1 LPTAVSSVFG
11 FPEFLTALAL
21 LMLVFSASDARYRFR
36 LAAAA
41 LPLRGITFIAIL
53 VIGAGTLLI
62 DLWYAEHWPTLSGPI
77 GQAGLQAIL
86 ACGFLGM
93 TVIWVLTAFVRPPRF
108 SQWNAKHFYGA
119 VFWRVMQGDAKEL
132 AIAAEE
138 LAVSMA
144 AIVKIA
150 PELAWRGEAAPPKLT
165 KAQDYAHHLLMLVG
179 NRRFCKQVARTS
191 PETAIRL
198 FEAMAKAGKWRL
210 PVRAFVQNLMSEAL
224 RDPDSI
230 LYDEADEFSSDLVGA
245 AKPFSRALFGNYRL
259 VEGLQG
265 GMASPTDLGLI
276 KLDLTAAQ
284 YEAYASASLVF
295 VEAFLRETG
304 EGAESYALNS
314 VFDTMKFASSSAYRL
329 SEVNGRL
336 YDEEETRRVRVAV
349 RFVRRVVNLFKAAD
363 IAPVGPAKPAEHGRA
378 RDIFDKVADL
388 MLEIVDD
395 VAAVSG
401 PADHTWWLHHNLVW
415 GEFFA
420 TDDAPQW
427 RAVRR
432 RLVWRLY
439 AHLKEMDTF
448 ANYQSAKLLGYCLN
462 VLGVQERGGGAARR
476 ELGGFHRCLL
486 RWFAARYLTL
496 RRDYPDVA
504 EACLVGGITF
514 DEENLRLVKTYAK
527 STKPEPTRRY
537 LPLQP
542 AAGPWDQWS

>member
-1 LPTAVSSVFG
+1 MTTVASSVFG

-21 LMLVFSASDARYRFR
+21 LLLVFSGSDARYRFR

-53 VIGAGTLLI
+53 IIGAGTLLI
-62 DLWYAEHWPTLSGPI
+62 DIWYAERWPTLPGPI

-93 TVIWVLTAFVRPPRF
+93 TVIWVLTAFVRPPEF
-108 SQWNAKHFYGA
+108 SRWNAKHFYRA
-119 VFWRVMQGDAKEL
+119 VLWRVMQGDAKEL

-138 LAVSMA
+138 LANSMS
-144 AIVKIA
+144 AIVRIA
-150 PELAWRGEAAPPKLT
+150 QEPTRRGGPTSKVTAPQ
-165 KAQDYAHHLLMLVG
+165 AYAHHLLMLIG

-191 PETAIRL
+191 PETAIKL
-198 FEAMAKAGKWRL
+198 FEAMGKSQKYRL
-210 PVRAFVQNLMSEAL
+210 PVRAFVQNLMTEAL

-230 LYDEADEFSSDLVGA
+230 LYDEADEFSSDLVGV
-245 AKPFSRALFGNYRL
+245 AKPFSRALFGSYQL

-295 VEAFLRETG
+295 VAAFLKETTN
-304 EGAESYALNS
+304 GAESYALNS
-314 VFDTMKFASSSAYRL
+314 VFDTMKFASSGAYRL
-329 SEVNGRL
+329 SEANGRL
-336 YDEEETRRVRVAV
+336 YDAEETRRVRIAV
-349 RFVRRVVNLFKAAD
+349 RFVERAVDLLKAAQ
-363 IAPVGPAKPAEHGRA
+363 AKPFGAAKPAEHRRA

-388 MLEIVDD
+388 MFEIVDD
-395 VAAVSG
+395 VAVVTG
-401 PADHTWWLHHNLVW
+401 PAEHTWYLQHNLVW
-415 GEFFA
+415 GEFFGM
-420 TDDAPQW
+420 DDAPQW
-427 RAVRR
+427 LAVRR

-439 AHLKEMDTF
+439 AHIKEMDTF

-462 VLGVQERGGGAARR
+462 VLGVEERRGGAAQP
-476 ELGGFHRCLL
+476 ELGGFHRLLL

-527 STKPEPTRRY
+527 MTKPEPARRY
-537 LPLQP
+537 LALQP
-542 AAGPWDQWS
+542 AAEPWDRWS